1 MLTAALPEA
10 EGEEPRAAEMPE
22 TLADAI
28 VAAGGA
34 GLAGDLYGATAAGPM
49 NAAAPVRDPA
59 LLAALGRHLDLQVES
74 AQRLLDLV
82 LRQGAAIRERDAEA
96 VMARLAE
103 IKVEMAARE
112 TLERERGALLDQV
125 AVRLGIPPAEVTM
138 PVLTGLSDAVQAA
151 ELEGRSAEL
160 RGLLAEIAREH
171 GINRA
176 LMRQELT
183 FLDHLL
189 RLVGAPP
196 EGGAN
201 RLMDVEA

>member
-1 MLTAALPEA
+1 
-10 EGEEPRAAEMPE
+10 
-22 TLADAI
+22 
-28 VAAGGA
+28 
-34 GLAGDLYGATAAGPM
+34 M
-49 NAAAPVRDPA
+49 NALAPVRDPA
-59 LLAALGRHLDLQVES
+59 LLVALGRHLNLQIES
-74 AQRLLDLV
+74 ARRLLDLV
-82 LRQGAAIRERDAEA
+82 LRQGVAIRERDAEA
-96 VMARLAE
+96 VLARLAE

-125 AVRLGIPPAEVTM
+125 AVRLGIPPAEVTL
-138 PVLTGLSDAVQAA
+138 PVLSGLGGEAEAA
-151 ELEGRSAEL
+151 ELEHSSAEL

-189 RLVGAPP
+189 RLVGAPA
-196 EGGAN
+196 EGGVN